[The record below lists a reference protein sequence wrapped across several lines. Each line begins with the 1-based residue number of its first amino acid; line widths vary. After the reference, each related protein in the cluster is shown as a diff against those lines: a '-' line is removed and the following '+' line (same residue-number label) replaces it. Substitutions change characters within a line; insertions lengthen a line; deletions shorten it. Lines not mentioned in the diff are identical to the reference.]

1 MKKLLYI
8 FILVL
13 VLSSCDNHRKSS
25 TEGNSVYYWKTTFSL
40 DKTKQDFISK
50 NNITR
55 LYIRYFDVVLR
66 GNASVPNATI
76 KFKSSI
82 PDSIQVIPAI
92 YIMNECMQSRDTS
105 LAEKILERIL
115 QINAT
120 NDIKNVRE
128 IQIDCDYTKKT
139 EHNFLAFM
147 QQLYN
152 LCNKHK
158 IGLATTVRLYQLSW
172 QEPKADRGVLMMYN
186 TGDFTQL
193 SCEHPILDMRDVKP
207 YLPALRRYKL
217 PLSTA
222 YPLYRWKIVFRNG
235 RYIGILHTDDEL
247 PVLPGD
253 SIAMRQ
259 PELSEILEAKEAV
272 SKQQAR
278 ANDEVILFDLNNSN
292 ITRFKYTDYE
302 EILNH

>member
-1 MKKLLYI
+1 MKKIWGVLL
-8 FILVL
+8 ILL
-13 VLSSCDNHRKSS
+13 LMTACQERQHQRSI
-25 TEGNSVYYWKTTFSL
+25 YYWSTTFQL
-40 DKTKQDFISK
+40 DSTKRTFLKEHQI
-50 NNITR
+50 NRIY
-55 LYIRYFDVVLR
+55 LRYFDVVVDDN
-66 GNASVPNATI
+66 GEPMPNATVR
-76 KFKSSI
+76 FKDSI
-82 PDSIQVIPAI
+82 PQQLEIIPTVFI
-92 YIMNECMQSRDTS
+92 VNDCMKKDVSD
-105 LAEKILERIL
+105 LPEKMLRRIL
-115 QINAT
+115 QMNET
-120 NDIKNVRE
+120 HHVVKVKE
-128 IQIDCDYTKKT
+128 IQIDCDWTGSTRKT
-139 EHNFLAFM
+139 FFSFMEKLRALAKE
-147 QQLYN
+147 QGIRLSSTIRLHQL
-152 LCNKHK
+152 
-158 IGLATTVRLYQLSW
+158 AQT
-172 QEPKADRGVLMMYN
+172 PPPADRGILMMYN

-253 SIAMRQ
+253 SIAIRQ

>member
-1 MKKLLYI
+1 MKKIWGVLL
-8 FILVL
+8 ILL
-13 VLSSCDNHRKSS
+13 LMTACQERQHQRSI
-25 TEGNSVYYWKTTFSL
+25 YYWSTTFQL
-40 DKTKQDFISK
+40 DSTKRTFLKEHQI
-50 NNITR
+50 NRIY
-55 LYIRYFDVVLR
+55 LRYFDVVVDDN
-66 GNASVPNATI
+66 GEPMPNATVR
-76 KFKSSI
+76 FRDSI
-82 PDSIQVIPAI
+82 PTQLEIIPTVFI
-92 YIMNECMQSRDTS
+92 VNDCMKKDVSD
-105 LAEKILERIL
+105 LPEKMLRRIL
-115 QINAT
+115 QMNET
-120 NDIKNVRE
+120 HHVVKVKE
-128 IQIDCDYTKKT
+128 IQVDCDWTGSTRKT
-139 EHNFLAFM
+139 FFSFMEKLRALAKE
-147 QQLYN
+147 QGIRLSSTIRLHQL
-152 LCNKHK
+152 
-158 IGLATTVRLYQLSW
+158 AQT
-172 QEPKADRGVLMMYN
+172 PPPADRGILMMYN

-253 SIAMRQ
+253 SIVVRQ

-292 ITRFKYTDYE
+292 ITRFKHTDYE

>member
-1 MKKLLYI
+1 MMKKIWGVLL
-8 FILVL
+8 ILL
-13 VLSSCDNHRKSS
+13 LMTACQERQHQRSI
-25 TEGNSVYYWKTTFSL
+25 YYWSTTFQL
-40 DKTKQDFISK
+40 DSTKKSFLKEHQI
-50 NNITR
+50 NRIY
-55 LYIRYFDVVLR
+55 LRYFDVVVDDN
-66 GNASVPNATI
+66 GEPMPNATVR
-76 KFKSSI
+76 FRDSI
-82 PDSIQVIPAI
+82 PTQLEIIPTVFI
-92 YIMNECMQSRDTS
+92 VNDCMKKDVSD
-105 LAEKILERIL
+105 LPEKMLRRIL
-115 QINAT
+115 QMNET
-120 NDIKNVRE
+120 HHVGKVKE
-128 IQIDCDYTKKT
+128 IQIDCDWTGSTRKT
-139 EHNFLAFM
+139 FFSFMEKLRALAKE
-147 QQLYN
+147 QG
-152 LCNKHK
+152 
-158 IGLATTVRLYQLSW
+158 IRLSSTIRLHQLS
-172 QEPKADRGVLMMYN
+172 QTPPPADRGILMMYN

-253 SIAMRQ
+253 SIAIRQ

-292 ITRFKYTDYE
+292 ITRFKHTDYE

>member
-1 MKKLLYI
+1 M
-8 FILVL
+8 
-13 VLSSCDNHRKSS
+13 
-25 TEGNSVYYWKTTFSL
+25 
-40 DKTKQDFISK
+40 
-50 NNITR
+50 
-55 LYIRYFDVVLR
+55 RYFDVVVDDN
-66 GNASVPNATI
+66 GEPMPNATVR
-76 KFKSSI
+76 FKDSI
-82 PDSIQVIPAI
+82 PTQLEIIPTVFI
-92 YIMNECMQSRDTS
+92 VNDCMKKDVSD
-105 LAEKILERIL
+105 LPEKMLRRIL
-115 QINAT
+115 QMNET
-120 NDIKNVRE
+120 HHVGKVKE
-128 IQIDCDYTKKT
+128 IQIDCDWTGSTRKT
-139 EHNFLAFM
+139 FFSFMEKLRALAKE
-147 QQLYN
+147 QG
-152 LCNKHK
+152 
-158 IGLATTVRLYQLSW
+158 IRLSSTIRLHQLS
-172 QEPKADRGVLMMYN
+172 QTPPPADRGILMMYN

-253 SIAMRQ
+253 SIAIRQ

-292 ITRFKYTDYE
+292 ITRFKHTDYE

>member
-115 QINAT
+115 QMNAT

-186 TGDFTQL
+186 TGDFKNIYD
-193 SCEHPILDMRDVKP
+193 EKPILNVDSVET
-207 YLPALRRYKL
+207 YLRYLKNYDL
-217 PLSTA
+217 PLSAA
-222 YPLYRWKIVFRNG
+222 YPLFKWDLLFYENRFKEILYTEDRSFLFSGDTVVRREPTLSDILKAKTRLQQIRKDINKEIIVF
-235 RYIGILHTDDEL
+235 D
-247 PVLPGD
+247 
-253 SIAMRQ
+253 
-259 PELSEILEAKEAV
+259 LSEY
-272 SKQQAR
+272 
-278 ANDEVILFDLNNSN
+278 N
-292 ITRFKYTDYE
+292 ITRFKDE
-302 EILNH
+302 EYKKIFAH

>member
-1 MKKLLYI
+1 MTACQERQHQRSI
-8 FILVL
+8 
-13 VLSSCDNHRKSS
+13 
-25 TEGNSVYYWKTTFSL
+25 YYWSTTFHL
-40 DKTKQDFISK
+40 DSTKRTFLKEHQI
-50 NNITR
+50 NRIY
-55 LYIRYFDVVLR
+55 LRYFDVVVDDN
-66 GNASVPNATI
+66 GEPMPNATVR
-76 KFKSSI
+76 FRDSI
-82 PDSIQVIPAI
+82 PTHLEIIPTVFI
-92 YIMNECMQSRDTS
+92 VNDCMKKDVSD
-105 LAEKILERIL
+105 LPEKMLRRIL
-115 QINAT
+115 QMNET
-120 NDIKNVRE
+120 HHVVKVKE
-128 IQIDCDYTKKT
+128 IQVDCDWTGSTRKT
-139 EHNFLAFM
+139 FFSFMEKLRALAKE
-147 QQLYN
+147 QG
-152 LCNKHK
+152 
-158 IGLATTVRLYQLSW
+158 IRLSSTIRLHQLS
-172 QEPKADRGVLMMYN
+172 QTPPPADRGVLMMYN

-253 SIAMRQ
+253 SIAIRQ

-292 ITRFKYTDYE
+292 ITRFKHTDYE

>member
-1 MKKLLYI
+1 MTACQERQHQRSI
-8 FILVL
+8 
-13 VLSSCDNHRKSS
+13 
-25 TEGNSVYYWKTTFSL
+25 YYWSTTFQL
-40 DKTKQDFISK
+40 DSTKRTFLKEHQI
-50 NNITR
+50 NRIY
-55 LYIRYFDVVLR
+55 LRYFDVVVDDN
-66 GNASVPNATI
+66 GEPMPNATVR
-76 KFKSSI
+76 FRDSI
-82 PDSIQVIPAI
+82 PQQLEIIPTVFI
-92 YIMNECMQSRDTS
+92 VNDCMKKDVSD
-105 LAEKILERIL
+105 LPEKMLRRIL
-115 QINAT
+115 QMNET
-120 NDIKNVRE
+120 HHVEKVKE
-128 IQIDCDYTKKT
+128 IQIDCDWTGSTRKT
-139 EHNFLAFM
+139 FFSFMEKLRALAKE
-147 QQLYN
+147 QG
-152 LCNKHK
+152 
-158 IGLATTVRLYQLSW
+158 IRLSSTIRLHQLS
-172 QEPKADRGVLMMYN
+172 QTPPPADRGILMMYN

-253 SIAMRQ
+253 SIAIRQ

-292 ITRFKYTDYE
+292 ITRFKHTDYE

>member
-1 MKKLLYI
+1 MEKLRALAKEQGI
-8 FILVL
+8 R
-13 VLSSCDNHRKSS
+13 LSS
-25 TEGNSVYYWKTTFSL
+25 T
-40 DKTKQDFISK
+40 I
-50 NNITR
+50 R
-55 LYIRYFDVVLR
+55 LH
-66 GNASVPNATI
+66 
-76 KFKSSI
+76 
-82 PDSIQVIPAI
+82 Q
-92 YIMNECMQSRDTS
+92 
-105 LAEKILERIL
+105 LA
-115 QINAT
+115 QT
-120 NDIKNVRE
+120 
-128 IQIDCDYTKKT
+128 
-139 EHNFLAFM
+139 
-147 QQLYN
+147 
-152 LCNKHK
+152 
-158 IGLATTVRLYQLSW
+158 
-172 QEPKADRGVLMMYN
+172 PPPADRGILMMYN

-253 SIAMRQ
+253 SIAIRQ

-292 ITRFKYTDYE
+292 ITRFKHTDYE